1 MRFHQIKE
9 IYQHIKDI
17 NQEFETLCQQFLKK
31 TKDERLR
38 IFIHYLID
46 KKDSNN
52 HYLDTLIQSESHKV
66 ADSWVDE
73 EIEHGL
79 EKKFIE
85 YQQRTILSIDDIL
98 TINIEIIE
106 TINDW
111 LLLIVDLSTNQ
122 TVKEHILDL
131 IERQSQQSHKLVHS
145 AHRMDDM

>member
-9 IYQHIKDI
+9 IYQHIKDV
-17 NQEFETLCQQFLKK
+17 NREFETFCQQLLKK

-38 IFIHYLID
+38 MFIHYLID
-46 KKDSNN
+46 KQDGNN
-52 HYLDTLIQSESHKV
+52 DYLDTLIKSESHKV
-66 ADSWVDE
+66 TDSWVDE
-73 EIEHGL
+73 DIEHGL
-79 EKKFIE
+79 AKKFIE
-85 YQQRTILSIDDIL
+85 YKQQTILSIDEIL
-98 TINIEIIE
+98 AINIEIIE